1 MSSWIKLH
9 RSLKD
14 WEWYDDHNA
23 TRLLLHLLISVNYK
37 DKEWKGQTIK
47 AGTYVTSW
55 ENLAKEIGLSVKQT
69 RVAMDK
75 LERSKEV
82 ARYTTNKWQAI
93 TLVKWD
99 KLQCEEVEKGK
110 QQGKQRATTK
120 ESKEIK
126 NNTIPEFSE
135 FLAYALEKK
144 PKINQ
149 QDLRL
154 KYESWKESAWSIN
167 RNGKLQPITNWKTTL
182 LNTLPYLKEINLA
195 NASYG
200 LTNDWD
206 G

>member
-1 MSSWIKLH
+1 MSGWIKLH

-23 TRLLLHLLISVNYK
+23 TRLLLHLLLSVNYE
-37 DKEWKGQTIK
+37 DRVWKGQTIK
-47 AGTYVTSW
+47 AGTIVTSW
-55 ENLAKEIGLSVKQT
+55 ENLAKEVGLSVKQIRT
-69 RVAMDK
+69 AMDK

-82 ARYTTNKWQAI
+82 ARYTTNKWQAVS
-93 TLVKWD
+93 LVKWE
-99 KLQCEEVEKGK
+99 KLQLVCEQDGKQKGK
-110 QQGKQRATTK
+110 PRATTK

-154 KYESWKESAWSIN
+154 KYESWKESDWSIN
-167 RNGKLQPITNWKTTL
+167 RNGKLQPISNWKSTL
-182 LNTLPYLKEINLA
+182 LNTLPYINEV
-195 NASYG
+195 SYNLPSQIWEG
-200 LTNDWD
+200 
-206 G
+206 